1 MLKCTTLTIAFK
13 EDKPNMTAEEALK
26 VSNGSATL
34 NQDGSVDEIV
44 CESDTTTTKVD
55 NMEVDSSATVDDKS
69 DDKSASD
76 EPVRSVE
83 DKDQSNEA
91 SKDEDKVKV
100 KDKVTTE
107 SNNNNKKYTR
117 AERQKHAFKVQRDKL
132 KESKARI
139 KELEDKLAKYDGL
152 DKDKFDSEDKYIDYK
167 IDMKSDKRE
176 LERLKNEQTAQQMEY
191 ANDLAEQRIKNN
203 FSDEKEEQEYRQ
215 LLDVA
220 MNNFDRLHPEY
231 GIKNFADLVSEDRTV
246 LEYLAD
252 SDNAP
257 RLIRHFIAKPES
269 LLKIMRLSSPL
280 NKHAALDK
288 MEQSMLVYYRS
299 KDIIT
304 KRKPLPSTGRV
315 VNNKMT
321 TVNTDKWNKKWSA
334 ADALN
339 YLKNNH

>member
-1 MLKCTTLTIAFK
+1 
-13 EDKPNMTAEEALK
+13 MTAEEAIK
-26 VSNGSATL
+26 VTNGSATL
-34 NQDGSVDEIV
+34 NQDGTV
-44 CESDTTTTKVD
+44 CESDTTKVD
-55 NMEVDSSATVDDKS
+55 NMEVDSSATVEDKS
-69 DDKSASD
+69 TSD
-76 EPVRSVE
+76 EIVSSVE
-83 DKDQSNEA
+83 DNDKSKDNDKSNDKSKSNEA
-91 SKDEDKVKV
+91 SNDN
-100 KDKVTTE
+100 VTTE
-107 SNNNNKKYTR
+107 SNNNNNNNNNNKKKYTR

-132 KESKARI
+132 KETKARI
-139 KELEDKLAKYDGL
+139 KELEDKLAERDGL
-152 DKDKFDSEDKYIDYK
+152 TKDKFDKEDDYIDYK
-167 IDMKSDKRE
+167 VDMSSDKRE
-176 LERLKNEQTAQQMEY
+176 LERLKNEQNAQQMEY

-203 FSDEKEEQEYRQ
+203 FSNEQEEQEYRQ

-288 MEQSMLVYYRS
+288 MEQSMMAYYRS
-299 KDIIT
+299 KNIT
-304 KRKPLPSTGRV
+304 KKPLPSTGRV
-315 VNNKMT
+315 VNNKIT

>member
-1 MLKCTTLTIAFK
+1 
-13 EDKPNMTAEEALK
+13 
-26 VSNGSATL
+26 
-34 NQDGSVDEIV
+34 
-44 CESDTTTTKVD
+44 
-55 NMEVDSSATVDDKS
+55 
-69 DDKSASD
+69 
-76 EPVRSVE
+76 
-83 DKDQSNEA
+83 
-91 SKDEDKVKV
+91 
-100 KDKVTTE
+100 
-107 SNNNNKKYTR
+107 
-117 AERQKHAFKVQRDKL
+117 
-132 KESKARI
+132 
-139 KELEDKLAKYDGL
+139 
-152 DKDKFDSEDKYIDYK
+152 
-167 IDMKSDKRE
+167 MKSDKRE

-203 FSDEKEEQEYRQ
+203 FSNEQEEQEYRQ

-269 LLKIMRLSSPL
+269 LFKIMRLSSPL

-288 MEQSMLVYYRS
+288 MEQSMMAYYRS
-299 KDIIT
+299 KNIT
-304 KRKPLPSTGRV
+304 KKPLPSTGRV

>member
-1 MLKCTTLTIAFK
+1 
-13 EDKPNMTAEEALK
+13 MTAEEAIK
-26 VSNGSATL
+26 VTNGSATL
-34 NQDGSVDEIV
+34 NQDGTV
-44 CESDTTTTKVD
+44 CESDTTKVD
-55 NMEVDSSATVDDKS
+55 NMEVDSSTTVEDKS
-69 DDKSASD
+69 IDKDKSNDKSKSTSD
-76 EPVRSVE
+76 EIVSSVE
-83 DKDQSNEA
+83 DNDKSKDKDKDKSKSEA
-91 SKDEDKVKV
+91 SNDN
-100 KDKVTTE
+100 VTTE
-107 SNNNNKKYTR
+107 SNNKKYTR

-167 IDMKSDKRE
+167 IDMKTDKRE

-191 ANDLAEQRIKNN
+191 ANELAEQRIKNN
-203 FSDEKEEQEYRQ
+203 FSNEQEEQEYRQ

-288 MEQSMLVYYRS
+288 MEQSMMAYYRS
-299 KDIIT
+299 KNIT
-304 KRKPLPSTGRV
+304 KKPLPSTGRV

>member
-1 MLKCTTLTIAFK
+1 
-13 EDKPNMTAEEALK
+13 MTAEEAIK
-26 VSNGSATL
+26 VTNGSATL
-34 NQDGSVDEIV
+34 NQDGTV
-44 CESDTTTTKVD
+44 CESDTTKVD
-55 NMEVDSSATVDDKS
+55 NMEVDSSATVEDNDKS
-69 DDKSASD
+69 NDKSKSTSD
-76 EPVRSVE
+76 EIVSSVE
-83 DKDQSNEA
+83 DKDKDKDKSKSNEA
-91 SKDEDKVKV
+91 SNDN
-100 KDKVTTE
+100 VTTE

-167 IDMKSDKRE
+167 IDMKTDKRE

-203 FSDEKEEQEYRQ
+203 FSNEQEEQEYRQ

-269 LLKIMRLSSPL
+269 LLNIMRLSSPL

-288 MEQSMLVYYRS
+288 MEQSMMAYYRS
-299 KDIIT
+299 KNIT
-304 KRKPLPSTGRV
+304 KKPLPSTGRV

>member
-1 MLKCTTLTIAFK
+1 MKCTTLNIAFK
-13 EDKPNMTAEEALK
+13 EDKPNMTAEEAIK
-26 VSNGSATL
+26 VTNGSATL
-34 NQDGSVDEIV
+34 NQDGTV
-44 CESDTTTTKVD
+44 CESDTTNKVD
-55 NMEVDSSATVDDKS
+55 NMEVDSSATVEDKS
-69 DDKSASD
+69 NDKSKSTSD
-76 EPVRSVE
+76 EIVSSEE
-83 DKDQSNEA
+83 DKDNDKSNDKSVKSKSEA
-91 SKDEDKVKV
+91 SKDE
-100 KDKVTTE
+100 VTTE
-107 SNNNNKKYTR
+107 SNNKKYTR

-191 ANDLAEQRIKNN
+191 ANELSEQRIKNN

-288 MEQSMLVYYRS
+288 MEQSMMAYYRS
-299 KDIIT
+299 KNIT
-304 KRKPLPSTGRV
+304 KKPLPSTGRV
-315 VNNKMT
+315 VNNKIT

>member
-1 MLKCTTLTIAFK
+1 
-13 EDKPNMTAEEALK
+13 MTAEEAIK
-26 VSNGSATL
+26 VTNGSATL
-34 NQDGSVDEIV
+34 NQDGTV
-44 CESDTTTTKVD
+44 CESDTTKVD
-55 NMEVDSSATVDDKS
+55 NMEVDSSATVEDKS
-69 DDKSASD
+69 IDKDNDKSKSKSTSD
-76 EPVRSVE
+76 EIVSSVE
-83 DKDQSNEA
+83 DKDKDKSKSEA
-91 SKDEDKVKV
+91 SNDN
-100 KDKVTTE
+100 VTTE
-107 SNNNNKKYTR
+107 SNNNKKYTR

-167 IDMKSDKRE
+167 IDMKTDKRE

-191 ANDLAEQRIKNN
+191 ANELAEQRIKNN
-203 FSDEKEEQEYRQ
+203 CSNEQEEQEYRQ

-269 LLKIMRLSSPL
+269 LLNIMRLSSPL

-288 MEQSMLVYYRS
+288 MEQSMIAYYRS
-299 KDIIT
+299 KNIT
-304 KRKPLPSTGRV
+304 KKPLPSTGRV

>member
-1 MLKCTTLTIAFK
+1 
-13 EDKPNMTAEEALK
+13 MTAEEAIK
-26 VSNGSATL
+26 VTNGSATL
-34 NQDGSVDEIV
+34 NQDGTV
-44 CESDTTTTKVD
+44 CESDTTKVD
-55 NMEVDSSATVDDKS
+55 NMEVDSSATVEDKS
-69 DDKSASD
+69 IDNDKSNDKSKSTSD
-76 EPVRSVE
+76 EIVSSVE
-83 DKDQSNEA
+83 DNDKSNDKSKDKSNEA
-91 SKDEDKVKV
+91 SNDN
-100 KDKVTTE
+100 VTTE

-167 IDMKSDKRE
+167 IDMNSDKRE

-203 FSDEKEEQEYRQ
+203 FSNEQEEQEYRQ

-257 RLIRHFIAKPES
+257 RFIRHFIAKPES

-288 MEQSMLVYYRS
+288 MEQSMMAYYRS
-299 KDIIT
+299 KNIT
-304 KRKPLPSTGRV
+304 KKPLPSTGRV

>member
-1 MLKCTTLTIAFK
+1 
-13 EDKPNMTAEEALK
+13 MTAEEAIK
-26 VSNGSATL
+26 VTNGSATL
-34 NQDGSVDEIV
+34 NQDGTV
-44 CESDTTTTKVD
+44 CESDTTKVD
-55 NMEVDSSATVDDKS
+55 NMEVDSSATVEDKS
-69 DDKSASD
+69 IDKSNTSD
-76 EPVRSVE
+76 EIVSSVE
-83 DKDQSNEA
+83 DKDKSNDNDKSKSEA
-91 SKDEDKVKV
+91 SNDN
-100 KDKVTTE
+100 VTTE
-107 SNNNNKKYTR
+107 SNNNNNKKYTR

-176 LERLKNEQTAQQMEY
+176 LERLKNEQAAQQMEY

-203 FSDEKEEQEYRQ
+203 FSNEQEEQEYRQ

-288 MEQSMLVYYRS
+288 MEQSMMAYYRS
-299 KDIIT
+299 KNIT
-304 KRKPLPSTGRV
+304 KKPLPSTGRAG
-315 VNNKMT
+315 NNKMT

-334 ADALN
+334 VDALN

>member
-1 MLKCTTLTIAFK
+1 
-13 EDKPNMTAEEALK
+13 MTAEEAIKLT
-26 VSNGSATL
+26 NGSATL
-34 NQDGSVDEIV
+34 NQDGTV
-44 CESDTTTTKVD
+44 CESDTTKVD
-55 NMEVDSSATVDDKS
+55 NMEVDSSATVEDKS
-69 DDKSASD
+69 IDNDKSNDKSKDKSKDKSTSD
-76 EPVRSVE
+76 EIVSSVE
-83 DKDQSNEA
+83 DNDKSNEA
-91 SKDEDKVKV
+91 SNDN
-100 KDKVTTE
+100 VTTE

-203 FSDEKEEQEYRQ
+203 FSNEQEEQEYRQ

-288 MEQSMLVYYRS
+288 MEQSMMAYYRS
-299 KDIIT
+299 KNIT
-304 KRKPLPSTGRV
+304 KKSLPSTGRV

>member
-1 MLKCTTLTIAFK
+1 
-13 EDKPNMTAEEALK
+13 MTAEEAIK
-26 VSNGSATL
+26 VTNGAVTL
-34 NQDGSVDEIV
+34 NQDGTVS
-44 CESDTTTTKVD
+44 ESDTTKVD
-55 NMEVDSSATVDDKS
+55 NMEVDSSATVEDNDKS
-69 DDKSASD
+69 NNNDKSKSTSD
-76 EPVRSVE
+76 EIVSSEE
-83 DKDQSNEA
+83 DKDNDKSKSEA
-91 SKDEDKVKV
+91 SKDE
-100 KDKVTTE
+100 VTTE
-107 SNNNNKKYTR
+107 SNNKKYTR

-167 IDMKSDKRE
+167 IDMNSDKRE

-203 FSDEKEEQEYRQ
+203 FSNEQEEQEYRQ

-288 MEQSMLVYYRS
+288 MEQSMMAYYRS
-299 KDIIT
+299 KNIT
-304 KRKPLPSTGRV
+304 KKSLPSTGRV

>member
-1 MLKCTTLTIAFK
+1 
-13 EDKPNMTAEEALK
+13 MTAEEAIK
-26 VSNGSATL
+26 VTNGSATL
-34 NQDGSVDEIV
+34 NQDGTV
-44 CESDTTTTKVD
+44 CESDTTKVEM
-55 NMEVDSSATVDDKS
+55 NKDSSTTVDDKS
-69 DDKSASD
+69 DDNDKSKSTSD
-76 EPVRSVE
+76 EDKSGDKSEVSSVE
-83 DKDQSNEA
+83 DNDNDKSKSEA
-91 SKDEDKVKV
+91 SKDNVN
-100 KDKVTTE
+100 TE
-107 SNNNNKKYTR
+107 SNKKYTR

-191 ANDLAEQRIKNN
+191 ANELSEQRIKNN

-288 MEQSMLVYYRS
+288 MEQSMMAYYRS
-299 KDIIT
+299 KNIT
-304 KRKPLPSTGRV
+304 KKPLPSTGRV

>member
-1 MLKCTTLTIAFK
+1 
-13 EDKPNMTAEEALK
+13 MTAEEAIK
-26 VSNGSATL
+26 VTNGSATL
-34 NQDGSVDEIV
+34 NQDGTV
-44 CESDTTTTKVD
+44 CESDTTKVD
-55 NMEVDSSATVDDKS
+55 NMEVDSSATVEDKS
-69 DDKSASD
+69 IDKDKSNDKSKSTSD
-76 EPVRSVE
+76 EIVSSVE
-83 DKDQSNEA
+83 DKDKSNEA
-91 SKDEDKVKV
+91 SNDN
-100 KDKVTTE
+100 VTTE

-203 FSDEKEEQEYRQ
+203 FSNEQEEQEYRQ

-288 MEQSMLVYYRS
+288 MEQSMMAYYRS
-299 KDIIT
+299 KNIT
-304 KRKPLPSTGRV
+304 KKPLPSTGRV

>member
-1 MLKCTTLTIAFK
+1 
-13 EDKPNMTAEEALK
+13 MTAEEAIK
-26 VSNGSATL
+26 VTNGSATL
-34 NQDGSVDEIV
+34 NQDGTV
-44 CESDTTTTKVD
+44 CESDTTKVD
-55 NMEVDSSATVDDKS
+55 NMEVDSSATVEDKS
-69 DDKSASD
+69 IDKSNTSD
-76 EPVRSVE
+76 EIVSSVE
-83 DKDQSNEA
+83 DKDKSNDNDKSNDKSKSKSEA
-91 SKDEDKVKV
+91 SNDN
-100 KDKVTTE
+100 VTTE
-107 SNNNNKKYTR
+107 SNNNNNKKYTR

-167 IDMKSDKRE
+167 IDMNSDKRE

-203 FSDEKEEQEYRQ
+203 FSNEQEEQEYRQ

-288 MEQSMLVYYRS
+288 MEQSMMAYYRS
-299 KDIIT
+299 KNIT
-304 KRKPLPSTGRV
+304 KKPLPSTGRV

>member
-1 MLKCTTLTIAFK
+1 
-13 EDKPNMTAEEALK
+13 MTAEEAIK
-26 VSNGSATL
+26 VTNGSATL
-34 NQDGSVDEIV
+34 NQDGTV
-44 CESDTTTTKVD
+44 CESDTTKVEM
-55 NMEVDSSATVDDKS
+55 NKDSSTTVDDKS
-69 DDKSASD
+69 DDKSTSTSD
-76 EPVRSVE
+76 EIVSSVE
-83 DKDQSNEA
+83 DKDNDKSKSEA
-91 SKDEDKVKV
+91 SKDNVN
-100 KDKVTTE
+100 TE
-107 SNNNNKKYTR
+107 SNKKYTR

-139 KELEDKLAKYDGL
+139 KELEDKLAKFDGL
-152 DKDKFDSEDKYIDYK
+152 DKNKFDSEDKYIDYK

-191 ANDLAEQRIKNN
+191 ANELSEQRIKNN

-288 MEQSMLVYYRS
+288 MEQSMMAYYRS
-299 KDIIT
+299 KNIT
-304 KRKPLPSTGRV
+304 KKPLPSTGRV

>member
-1 MLKCTTLTIAFK
+1 
-13 EDKPNMTAEEALK
+13 MTAEEAIK
-26 VSNGSATL
+26 VTNGSATL
-34 NQDGSVDEIV
+34 NQDGTV
-44 CESDTTTTKVD
+44 CESDTTKVD
-55 NMEVDSSATVDDKS
+55 NMEVDSSATVEDKDKS
-69 DDKSASD
+69 NDNDKSKSTSD
-76 EPVRSVE
+76 EIVSSVE
-83 DKDQSNEA
+83 DKDKSKSEA
-91 SKDEDKVKV
+91 SNDN
-100 KDKVTTE
+100 VTTE
-107 SNNNNKKYTR
+107 SNNNNNNNNNNNKKYTR

-139 KELEDKLAKYDGL
+139 KELEDRLAKYDGL

-203 FSDEKEEQEYRQ
+203 FSNEQEEQEYRQ

-288 MEQSMLVYYRS
+288 MEQSMMAYYRS
-299 KDIIT
+299 KNIT
-304 KRKPLPSTGRV
+304 KKPLPSTGRV
-315 VNNKMT
+315 VNNKIT

>member
-1 MLKCTTLTIAFK
+1 
-13 EDKPNMTAEEALK
+13 MTAEEAIKLT
-26 VSNGSATL
+26 NGSATL
-34 NQDGSVDEIV
+34 NQDGTV
-44 CESDTTTTKVD
+44 CESDTTKVD
-55 NMEVDSSATVDDKS
+55 NMEVDSSATVEDKS
-69 DDKSASD
+69 IDNDKSNDKSKTTSD
-76 EPVRSVE
+76 EIVSSVE
-83 DKDQSNEA
+83 DNDKSKDKSNEA
-91 SKDEDKVKV
+91 SNDN
-100 KDKVTTE
+100 VTTE
-107 SNNNNKKYTR
+107 SNNNKKYTR

-203 FSDEKEEQEYRQ
+203 FSNEQEEQEYRQ

-288 MEQSMLVYYRS
+288 MEQSMMAYYRS
-299 KDIIT
+299 KNIT
-304 KRKPLPSTGRV
+304 KKPLPSTGRV

>member
-1 MLKCTTLTIAFK
+1 
-13 EDKPNMTAEEALK
+13 MTAEEAIK
-26 VSNGSATL
+26 VTNGSATL
-34 NQDGSVDEIV
+34 NQDGTV
-44 CESDTTTTKVD
+44 CESDTTKVD
-55 NMEVDSSATVDDKS
+55 NMEVDSSATVEDKS
-69 DDKSASD
+69 IDNDKSKDKSTSD
-76 EPVRSVE
+76 EIVSSVE
-83 DKDQSNEA
+83 DKDKSKDKSNEA
-91 SKDEDKVKV
+91 SNDNVN
-100 KDKVTTE
+100 TE

-167 IDMKSDKRE
+167 IDMNSDKRE

-203 FSDEKEEQEYRQ
+203 FSNEQEEQEYRQ

-288 MEQSMLVYYRS
+288 MEQSMMAYYRS
-299 KDIIT
+299 KNIT
-304 KRKPLPSTGRV
+304 KKPLPSTGRV

>member
-1 MLKCTTLTIAFK
+1 
-13 EDKPNMTAEEALK
+13 MTAEEAIK
-26 VSNGSATL
+26 VTNGSATL
-34 NQDGSVDEIV
+34 NQDGTVS
-44 CESDTTTTKVD
+44 ESDTTKVD
-55 NMEVDSSATVDDKS
+55 NMEVDSSATVEDKS
-69 DDKSASD
+69 IDNDKSKDKSTSD
-76 EPVRSVE
+76 EIVSSVE
-83 DKDQSNEA
+83 DNDKSKDKSNEA
-91 SKDEDKVKV
+91 SNDNVN
-100 KDKVTTE
+100 TE
-107 SNNNNKKYTR
+107 SNNNKKYTR

-167 IDMKSDKRE
+167 IDMKTDKRE

-203 FSDEKEEQEYRQ
+203 FSNEQEEQEYRQ

-288 MEQSMLVYYRS
+288 MEQSMMAYYRS
-299 KDIIT
+299 KNIT
-304 KRKPLPSTGRV
+304 KKPLPSTGRV

>member
-1 MLKCTTLTIAFK
+1 
-13 EDKPNMTAEEALK
+13 MTAEEAIK
-26 VSNGSATL
+26 VTNGSATL
-34 NQDGSVDEIV
+34 NQDGTV
-44 CESDTTTTKVD
+44 CESDTTKVD
-55 NMEVDSSATVDDKS
+55 NMEVDSSATVEDKS
-69 DDKSASD
+69 NDKSKSTSD
-76 EPVRSVE
+76 EIVSSE
-83 DKDQSNEA
+83 DKDKDKDKDMSKSKSKSEA
-91 SKDEDKVKV
+91 SNDN
-100 KDKVTTE
+100 VTNDNVNTE

-203 FSDEKEEQEYRQ
+203 FSNEQEEQEYRQ

-269 LLKIMRLSSPL
+269 LLNIMRLSSPL

-288 MEQSMLVYYRS
+288 MEQSMMAYYRS
-299 KDIIT
+299 KNIT
-304 KRKPLPSTGRV
+304 KKPLPSTGRV

>member
-1 MLKCTTLTIAFK
+1 
-13 EDKPNMTAEEALK
+13 MTAEEAIK
-26 VSNGSATL
+26 VTNGSATL
-34 NQDGSVDEIV
+34 NQDGTV
-44 CESDTTTTKVD
+44 CESDTTKVD
-55 NMEVDSSATVDDKS
+55 NMEVDSSATVEDKDKS
-69 DDKSASD
+69 NDNDMSKSKSTSD
-76 EPVRSVE
+76 EIVSSVE
-83 DKDQSNEA
+83 DKDKDKSNDKSKSEA
-91 SKDEDKVKV
+91 SNDN
-100 KDKVTTE
+100 VTTE
-107 SNNNNKKYTR
+107 SNNNKKYTR

-167 IDMKSDKRE
+167 IDMNSDKRE

-203 FSDEKEEQEYRQ
+203 FSNEQEEQEYRQ

-288 MEQSMLVYYRS
+288 MEQSMMAYYRS
-299 KDIIT
+299 KNIT
-304 KRKPLPSTGRV
+304 KKPLPSTGRV

>member
-1 MLKCTTLTIAFK
+1 
-13 EDKPNMTAEEALK
+13 MTAEEALK
-26 VSNGSATL
+26 ITNGTATL
-34 NQDGSVDEIV
+34 SEDGTIKEETREEPSKEKQAADTVAESESKQDIAPDNKSQDNVE
-44 CESDTTTTKVD
+44 EKKASDSD
-55 NMEVDSSATVDDKS
+55 NDSADADDKS
-69 DDKSASD
+69 SD
-76 EPVRSVE
+76 
-83 DKDQSNEA
+83 N
-91 SKDEDKVKV
+91 KVK
-100 KDKVTTE
+100 KN
-107 SNNNNKKYTR
+107 SSKKRYTKE
-117 AERQKHAFKVQRDKL
+117 ERQRHAFKLQRDKL
-132 KESKARI
+132 KESQNRI
-139 KELEDKLAKYDGL
+139 KELEEKLSKYDGL

-203 FSDEKEEQEYRQ
+203 FSNEQEEQEYRQ

-288 MEQSMLVYYRS
+288 MEQSMMAYYRS
-299 KDIIT
+299 KNIT
-304 KRKPLPSTGRV
+304 KKPLPSTGRV

>member
-1 MLKCTTLTIAFK
+1 
-13 EDKPNMTAEEALK
+13 MTAEEAIK
-26 VSNGSATL
+26 VTNGSATL
-34 NQDGSVDEIV
+34 NQDGTV
-44 CESDTTTTKVD
+44 CESDTTKVD
-55 NMEVDSSATVDDKS
+55 NMEVDSSATVEDNDNKSKSNDKS
-69 DDKSASD
+69 KSTSD
-76 EPVRSVE
+76 EIVSSVE
-83 DKDQSNEA
+83 DKDNKSKSNEA
-91 SKDEDKVKV
+91 SNDNVN
-100 KDKVTTE
+100 TE
-107 SNNNNKKYTR
+107 SNNKKYTR

-203 FSDEKEEQEYRQ
+203 FSNEQEEQEYRQ

-288 MEQSMLVYYRS
+288 MEQSMMAYYRS
-299 KDIIT
+299 KNIT
-304 KRKPLPSTGRV
+304 KKPLPSTGRV

>member
-1 MLKCTTLTIAFK
+1 
-13 EDKPNMTAEEALK
+13 MTAEEAIK
-26 VSNGSATL
+26 VTNGSATL
-34 NQDGSVDEIV
+34 NQDGTVS
-44 CESDTTTTKVD
+44 ESDTTKVEM
-55 NMEVDSSATVDDKS
+55 NKDSSTTVDDKS
-69 DDKSASD
+69 DDKSTSD
-76 EPVRSVE
+76 EDKSGDKSEISSVE
-83 DKDQSNEA
+83 DNDKSKSEA
-91 SKDEDKVKV
+91 SNDKVNN
-100 KDKVTTE
+100 DKVNTE
-107 SNNNNKKYTR
+107 SNKKYTR

-191 ANDLAEQRIKNN
+191 ANELSEQRIKNN

-288 MEQSMLVYYRS
+288 MEQSMMAYYRS
-299 KDIIT
+299 KNIT
-304 KRKPLPSTGRV
+304 KKPLPSTGRV
-315 VNNKMT
+315 VNNKIT

>member
-1 MLKCTTLTIAFK
+1 
-13 EDKPNMTAEEALK
+13 MTAEEAIK
-26 VSNGSATL
+26 VTNGSATL
-34 NQDGSVDEIV
+34 NQDGTV
-44 CESDTTTTKVD
+44 CESDTTKVD
-55 NMEVDSSATVDDKS
+55 NMEVDSSATVEDKS
-69 DDKSASD
+69 NDKSNTSD
-76 EPVRSVE
+76 EIVSSVE
-83 DKDQSNEA
+83 DKDKDKDNDMSKSNEA
-91 SKDEDKVKV
+91 SNDN
-100 KDKVTTE
+100 VTTE
-107 SNNNNKKYTR
+107 TNNKKYTR

-167 IDMKSDKRE
+167 IDMKTDKRE

-203 FSDEKEEQEYRQ
+203 FSNEQEEQEYRQ

-269 LLKIMRLSSPL
+269 LLKIMHLSSPL

-288 MEQSMLVYYRS
+288 MEQSMMAYYRS
-299 KDIIT
+299 KNIT
-304 KRKPLPSTGRV
+304 KKPLPSTGRV

>member
-1 MLKCTTLTIAFK
+1 
-13 EDKPNMTAEEALK
+13 MTAEDAIKLT
-26 VSNGSATL
+26 NGSATL
-34 NQDGSVDEIV
+34 NQDGTV
-44 CESDTTTTKVD
+44 CESDTTKVD
-55 NMEVDSSATVDDKS
+55 NMEVDSSATVEDKS
-69 DDKSASD
+69 IDNDKSNDKSKTTSD
-76 EPVRSVE
+76 EIVSSVE
-83 DKDQSNEA
+83 DNDKSNDKSKDKSKSEA
-91 SKDEDKVKV
+91 SNDN
-100 KDKVTTE
+100 VTTE

-203 FSDEKEEQEYRQ
+203 FSNEQEEQEYRQ

-288 MEQSMLVYYRS
+288 MEQSMMAYYRS
-299 KDIIT
+299 KNIT
-304 KRKPLPSTGRV
+304 KKPLPSTGRV

>member
-1 MLKCTTLTIAFK
+1 
-13 EDKPNMTAEEALK
+13 MTVEEAIK

-34 NQDGSVDEIV
+34 QQDGSVDEIV
-44 CESDTTTTKVD
+44 SESDTTKVEMNKDSSTTESSDEIINSVD
-55 NMEVDSSATVDDKS
+55 NDK
-69 DDKSASD
+69 
-76 EPVRSVE
+76 
-83 DKDQSNEA
+83 SNEA
-91 SKDEDKVKV
+91 SKDKVDNDKVN
-100 KDKVTTE
+100 TE
-107 SNNNNKKYTR
+107 SNTNKKYTR

-191 ANDLAEQRIKNN
+191 ANELSEQRIKNN

-288 MEQSMLVYYRS
+288 MEQSMMAYYRS
-299 KDIIT
+299 KNIT
-304 KRKPLPSTGRV
+304 KKPLPSTGRV

>member
-1 MLKCTTLTIAFK
+1 
-13 EDKPNMTAEEALK
+13 MTAEEAIK
-26 VSNGSATL
+26 VTNGAVTL
-34 NQDGSVDEIV
+34 NQDGTVS
-44 CESDTTTTKVD
+44 ESDTTKVD
-55 NMEVDSSATVDDKS
+55 NMEVDSSATVEDNDKS
-69 DDKSASD
+69 NNNDKSKSTSD
-76 EPVRSVE
+76 EIVSSEE
-83 DKDQSNEA
+83 DNDKSNDNDKSKSEA
-91 SKDEDKVKV
+91 SKDE
-100 KDKVTTE
+100 VTTE
-107 SNNNNKKYTR
+107 SNNKKYTR

-167 IDMKSDKRE
+167 IDMNSDKRE

-203 FSDEKEEQEYRQ
+203 FSNEQEEQEYRQ

-288 MEQSMLVYYRS
+288 MEQSMMAYYRS
-299 KDIIT
+299 KNIT
-304 KRKPLPSTGRV
+304 KKSLPSTGRV

>member
-1 MLKCTTLTIAFK
+1 
-13 EDKPNMTAEEALK
+13 MTAEEAIK

-34 NQDGSVDEIV
+34 NQDGSVNEIV
-44 CESDTTTTKVD
+44 CESDTTKVD
-55 NMEVDSSATVDDKS
+55 NMEVDSSATVEDKS
-69 DDKSASD
+69 IDKDKSTSD
-76 EPVRSVE
+76 EIVSSVE
-83 DKDQSNEA
+83 DKDKDNDKSKSEA
-91 SKDEDKVKV
+91 SNDN
-100 KDKVTTE
+100 VTTE
-107 SNNNNKKYTR
+107 SNNKKYTR

-167 IDMKSDKRE
+167 IDMKTDKRE

-203 FSDEKEEQEYRQ
+203 FSNEQEEQEYRQ

-288 MEQSMLVYYRS
+288 MEQSMMAYYRS
-299 KDIIT
+299 KNIT
-304 KRKPLPSTGRV
+304 KKPLPSTGRV

>member
-1 MLKCTTLTIAFK
+1 
-13 EDKPNMTAEEALK
+13 MTAEEAIK
-26 VSNGSATL
+26 VTNGTATL
-34 NQDGSVDEIV
+34 NQDGTV
-44 CESDTTTTKVD
+44 CESDTTKVD
-55 NMEVDSSATVDDKS
+55 NTEVDSSTTVEDKS
-69 DDKSASD
+69 IDKDKSNDKSNSTSD
-76 EPVRSVE
+76 EIVSSVE
-83 DKDQSNEA
+83 DKDKSNDKSNEA
-91 SKDEDKVKV
+91 SNDN
-100 KDKVTTE
+100 VTTE
-107 SNNNNKKYTR
+107 SNNNNNKKYTR

-167 IDMKSDKRE
+167 IDMNSDKRE

-203 FSDEKEEQEYRQ
+203 FSNEQEEQEYRQ

-288 MEQSMLVYYRS
+288 MEQSMMAYYRS
-299 KDIIT
+299 KNIT
-304 KRKPLPSTGRV
+304 KKPLPSTGRV

>member
-1 MLKCTTLTIAFK
+1 
-13 EDKPNMTAEEALK
+13 MTAEEAIK
-26 VSNGSATL
+26 VTNGSATL
-34 NQDGSVDEIV
+34 NQDGTVS
-44 CESDTTTTKVD
+44 ESDTTKVD
-55 NMEVDSSATVDDKS
+55 NMEVDSSTTVEDKS
-69 DDKSASD
+69 IDNDKSKDKSTSD
-76 EPVRSVE
+76 EIVSSVE
-83 DKDQSNEA
+83 DNDKSNDKSKDKSNEA
-91 SKDEDKVKV
+91 SNDN
-100 KDKVTTE
+100 VTTE
-107 SNNNNKKYTR
+107 SNNNNNKKYTR

-203 FSDEKEEQEYRQ
+203 FSNEQEEQEYRQ

-269 LLKIMRLSSPL
+269 LFKIMRLSSPL

-288 MEQSMLVYYRS
+288 MEQSMMAYYRS
-299 KDIIT
+299 KNIT
-304 KRKPLPSTGRV
+304 KKPLPSTGRV

>member
-1 MLKCTTLTIAFK
+1 
-13 EDKPNMTAEEALK
+13 MTAEEAIK
-26 VSNGSATL
+26 VTNGSATL
-34 NQDGSVDEIV
+34 NQDGTV
-44 CESDTTTTKVD
+44 CESDTTKVD
-55 NMEVDSSATVDDKS
+55 NMEVDSSTTVEDKDNDMS
-69 DDKSASD
+69 KSTSD
-76 EPVRSVE
+76 EIVSSVE
-83 DKDQSNEA
+83 DKDNDNDNDNDKSKSKSKSEA
-91 SKDEDKVKV
+91 SNDN
-100 KDKVTTE
+100 VTTE
-107 SNNNNKKYTR
+107 SNNNKKYTR

-203 FSDEKEEQEYRQ
+203 FSNEQEEQEYRQ

-288 MEQSMLVYYRS
+288 MEQSMMAYYRS
-299 KDIIT
+299 KNIT
-304 KRKPLPSTGRV
+304 KKPLPSTGRV

>member
-1 MLKCTTLTIAFK
+1 
-13 EDKPNMTAEEALK
+13 MTAEEAIK
-26 VSNGSATL
+26 VTNGVATL
-34 NQDGSVDEIV
+34 NQDGTV
-44 CESDTTTTKVD
+44 CESDTTKVEM
-55 NMEVDSSATVDDKS
+55 NKDSSTTVEDNDKS
-69 DDKSASD
+69 NDKSTSTSD
-76 EPVRSVE
+76 EIVSSVE
-83 DKDQSNEA
+83 DKDKDNDKSKSNEA
-91 SKDEDKVKV
+91 SKDNVN
-100 KDKVTTE
+100 TE
-107 SNNNNKKYTR
+107 SNNKKYTR

-139 KELEDKLAKYDGL
+139 KELEDKLAKYDGI

-191 ANDLAEQRIKNN
+191 ANELSEQRIKNN

-288 MEQSMLVYYRS
+288 MEQSMMAYYRS
-299 KDIIT
+299 KNIT
-304 KRKPLPSTGRV
+304 KKPLPSTGRV

>member
-1 MLKCTTLTIAFK
+1 
-13 EDKPNMTAEEALK
+13 MTAEEAIK
-26 VSNGSATL
+26 VTNGSATL
-34 NQDGSVDEIV
+34 NQDGTV
-44 CESDTTTTKVD
+44 CESDTTKVD
-55 NMEVDSSATVDDKS
+55 NMEVDSSATVEDKS
-69 DDKSASD
+69 IDNDKSKDKSKDKSTSD
-76 EPVRSVE
+76 EIVSSVE
-83 DKDQSNEA
+83 DNDMSNDKSNEA
-91 SKDEDKVKV
+91 SNDN
-100 KDKVTTE
+100 VTTE
-107 SNNNNKKYTR
+107 SNNNNNNNNKKYTR

-203 FSDEKEEQEYRQ
+203 FSNEQEEQEYRQ

-288 MEQSMLVYYRS
+288 MEQSMMAYYRS
-299 KDIIT
+299 KNIT
-304 KRKPLPSTGRV
+304 KKPLPSTGRV

>member
-1 MLKCTTLTIAFK
+1 
-13 EDKPNMTAEEALK
+13 MTAEEAIK
-26 VSNGSATL
+26 VTNGSATL
-34 NQDGSVDEIV
+34 NQDGTV
-44 CESDTTTTKVD
+44 CESDTTKVD
-55 NMEVDSSATVDDKS
+55 NMEVDSSATVEDKS
-69 DDKSASD
+69 IDKSNTSD
-76 EPVRSVE
+76 EIVSSVE
-83 DKDQSNEA
+83 DKDKSNDNDKSKSEA
-91 SKDEDKVKV
+91 SNDN
-100 KDKVTTE
+100 VTTE

-176 LERLKNEQTAQQMEY
+176 LERLKNEQAAQQMEY

-203 FSDEKEEQEYRQ
+203 FSNEQEEQEYRQ

-288 MEQSMLVYYRS
+288 MEQSMMAYYRS
-299 KDIIT
+299 KNIT
-304 KRKPLPSTGRV
+304 KKPLPSTGRV

>member
-1 MLKCTTLTIAFK
+1 
-13 EDKPNMTAEEALK
+13 MTAEEAIK
-26 VSNGSATL
+26 VTNGSATL
-34 NQDGSVDEIV
+34 NQDGTV
-44 CESDTTTTKVD
+44 CESDTTKVD
-55 NMEVDSSATVDDKS
+55 NMEVDSSSTVEDKS
-69 DDKSASD
+69 NDNDKSKSKSTSD
-76 EPVRSVE
+76 EIVSSVE
-83 DKDQSNEA
+83 DKEEA
-91 SKDEDKVKV
+91 SNDN
-100 KDKVTTE
+100 VTTE
-107 SNNNNKKYTR
+107 SNNNKKYTR

-203 FSDEKEEQEYRQ
+203 FSNEQEEQEYRQ

-288 MEQSMLVYYRS
+288 MEQSMMAYYRS
-299 KDIIT
+299 KNIT
-304 KRKPLPSTGRV
+304 KKPLPSTGRV

-321 TVNTDKWNKKWSA
+321 TVKTDKWNKKWSA

>member
-1 MLKCTTLTIAFK
+1 MKETTY
-13 EDKPNMTAEEALK
+13 MTAEEALK
-26 VSNGSATL
+26 VTNGSATL
-34 NQDGSVDEIV
+34 NQDGTV
-44 CESDTTTTKVD
+44 CESDTTKVEM
-55 NMEVDSSATVDDKS
+55 NKDSSTTVEDNDKS
-69 DDKSASD
+69 TSD
-76 EPVRSVE
+76 EIVSSVE
-83 DKDQSNEA
+83 DKDNDNDNDKSVKSKSNEEA
-91 SKDEDKVKV
+91 SKDNVN
-100 KDKVTTE
+100 TE
-107 SNNNNKKYTR
+107 SNNKKYTR

-191 ANDLAEQRIKNN
+191 ANELSEQRIKNN

-288 MEQSMLVYYRS
+288 MEQSMMAYYRS
-299 KDIIT
+299 KNIT
-304 KRKPLPSTGRV
+304 KKPLPSTGRV
-315 VNNKMT
+315 VNNKIT